1 MSATMVS
8 VTVIDSDG
16 TSDFA
21 APEGTTVAGL
31 CAMLE
36 IDLSLP
42 SVRISYADG
51 RPLEGGAVLGRDLP
65 AGSTIALSSRVLSA
79 QQLNE
84 ASARQENQ
92 WLSPAL
98 ALVGF
103 CFLILG
109 AVSSLCHLPLLGDA
123 ALVGYQHVEEGPQW
137 ARAMSAIPLWV
148 RALCS
153 LICCVTSVIPLFAS
167 RKVRSRPMLLLL
179 LPALAGYSAIGFVA
193 VAGVHALTIAPVVG
207 VWVALIV
214 SLAVV
219 SLTVTPSALS
229 ALIAWVSA
237 TVLVTIG
244 AIPFFSLI
252 NIAPLSVMVGV
263 YLLLMAPRLALRV
276 PDSQL
281 VDASAVQTIA
291 SRIRQPPVQKPSPVT
306 GGRMAT
312 VLGHT
317 EARNTLLVVASSIF
331 ILAGGFWLPRR
342 VVPVDDMG
350 QGIASLVLIIAAII
364 VLLTAPRA
372 TRTHL
377 GHILPRLTACALLY
391 VLLFGDWITLPG
403 TLGWMYPL
411 IPLSIILILGIVTV
425 IMTGFVEPKGHAAL
439 VGTILDF
446 IQTFCTFALLPAAFM
461 SSGLFLFAWRAVL

>member
-1 MSATMVS
+1 
-8 VTVIDSDG
+8 
-16 TSDFA
+16 
-21 APEGTTVAGL
+21 
-31 CAMLE
+31 
-36 IDLSLP
+36 
-42 SVRISYADG
+42 
-51 RPLEGGAVLGRDLP
+51 
-65 AGSTIALSSRVLSA
+65 
-79 QQLNE
+79 
-84 ASARQENQ
+84 
-92 WLSPAL
+92 
-98 ALVGF
+98 
-103 CFLILG
+103 
-109 AVSSLCHLPLLGDA
+109 
-123 ALVGYQHVEEGPQW
+123 
-137 ARAMSAIPLWV
+137 
-148 RALCS
+148 
-153 LICCVTSVIPLFAS
+153 
-167 RKVRSRPMLLLL
+167 MLLLL

-193 VAGVHALTIAPVVG
+193 VAGIHALTIAPVVG

-403 TLGWMYPL
+403 SLGWMYPL

>member
-1 MSATMVS
+1 MSATIVS

-109 AVSSLCHLPLLGDA
+109 AVSALCLLPLLGDA

-153 LICCVTSVIPLFAS
+153 LICCIASVIPLFAS

-403 TLGWMYPL
+403 SLGWMYPL

>member
-109 AVSSLCHLPLLGDA
+109 AVSSLCLLPLLGDA

-153 LICCVTSVIPLFAS
+153 LVCCIASAVPLFAS
-167 RKVRSRPMLLLL
+167 SKVRSRPMLLLL

-193 VAGVHALTIAPVVG
+193 VAGIHALTIAPVVG

-403 TLGWMYPL
+403 SLGWMYPL